1 MENINQ
7 FIQQIRSTE
16 FSAEAKPRID
26 IILDRMEKTQEIT
39 KEDKQE
45 LSDLIKADM
54 VLDGI
59 EIEHNE
65 GILEEIDK
73 AIEDLK

>member
-7 FIQQIRSTE
+7 FIQQIRSAE
-16 FSAEAKPRID
+16 FSPEAKEKID
-26 IILDRMEKTQEIT
+26 VILDRMEKTQLLT